1 MRVNFSRSSFYFF
14 AFSQPVLSSFVRL
27 CVLLFFKMDRRQ
39 RVRALV
45 DGRRVGREGR
55 RVNITYEFSTF
66 VFHLQDTLT
75 IVSSK
80 NEDAQVSAILSFIRL
95 VLSSFYTS
103 GIGASPSMA
112 SSS

>member
-1 MRVNFSRSSFYFF
+1 MSFQLYFF
-14 AFSQPVLSSFVRL
+14 H
-27 CVLLFFKMDRRQ
+27 LL
-39 RVRALV
+39 
-45 DGRRVGREGR
+45 
-55 RVNITYEFSTF
+55 
-66 VFHLQDTLT
+66 DTLI

-95 VLSSFYTS
+95 VLCSFYTS